1 MLLPRRP
8 RHRHPYPPPRRPLT
22 FHARVYYRRP
32 VDTSLIP
39 ALGLGF
45 ALGLR
50 HALDPDHV
58 AAMATLISQERG
70 VLRSC
75 LRGTVWGIGHT
86 TALLAAGI
94 VVLAFKLRIPPA
106 VERVTEILVALVL
119 IGLGGHV
126 LFRTLGAISLHRHQ
140 HTHGGTAHSHVH
152 VHIGDAAEHRHVHLW
167 RTVPQPLLMGLL
179 HGLAGSGALILLVLA
194 TLPSPTAAV
203 LYVLVFGL
211 GSTAGMLLLSGLIGV
226 PFALALGGSR
236 LMAAALQTIVGAATI
251 AVGALMLHTLLT

>member
-1 MLLPRRP
+1 
-8 RHRHPYPPPRRPLT
+8 
-22 FHARVYYRRP
+22 
-32 VDTSLIP
+32 VDTSLFP

-45 ALGLR
+45 VLGLR

-58 AAMATLISQERG
+58 AAMSTLISQERG

-86 TALLAAGI
+86 TALLVAG
-94 VVLAFKLRIPPA
+94 VAVLAFKLQIPPA
-106 VERVTEILVALVL
+106 IERGTEVLVALVL

-126 LFRTLGAISLHRHQ
+126 LFRTLGAIRLHRHH

-152 VHIGDAAEHRHVHLW
+152 VHIGDGGEHRHRHLW

-194 TLPSPTAAV
+194 TLPSPTAAI

-211 GSTAGMLLLSGLIGV
+211 GSTAGMLVLSGLIGV
-226 PFALALGGSR
+226 PFALAVGGSR
-236 LMAAALQTIVGAATI
+236 PVAAALQAVVGAATI
-251 AVGALMLHTLLT
+251 HVGALMLRSVLTG